1 MNISVEKKFFLLLF
15 VCFVVFL
22 QGVFDLPVM
31 DRDEARFATA
41 SKTMLHTKDFID
53 IKMVDEPRYK
63 KPVGIYWL
71 QTFSNY
77 IFGSFPYDEIW
88 VYRIPSIL
96 GIFFCLILV
105 FTKVRSIFNEYIAC
119 TTVFFLIL
127 SLLTISE
134 VHQAKTDGVL
144 FLFSTICNLLIFDV
158 VKNRVIKKT
167 QIYLFWI
174 SLSFGILI
182 KGPIIIL
189 FTIMPL
195 LVFSLLKKKNFFKYF
210 WSIKAFSLFLII
222 SLPWF
227 ILINIKS
234 GGIFWDESVGN
245 DLFNKIRSG
254 QESHGFPPGY
264 YSLLILIFFWPGSI
278 FLVNSIG
285 SLKSRFKSIKK
296 KDDLTLYLII
306 CFISPFLLFEI
317 IPTKLPHYIYPTY
330 VPLSILI
337 SKYLS
342 EKRLRTEN
350 NFTEFTILLLY
361 PMTMIALTSYAVIE
375 YSKIDLFYFII
386 ITCFLVFSLI
396 LLISFRSK
404 NLKRFLFFAGSFQ
417 IYTYLTLVFFLI
429 PRLEKL
435 WVSEKLNELILH
447 YGKNVDTVLTL
458 GFNEPSLLFLT
469 SYNTKNLPNS
479 RVVPDNFDKKI
490 VLIVSKEFDNV
501 MNEEKFSKFLL
512 IDNFTGFNYSKGK
525 EVEFR
530 IYKN

>member
-1 MNISVEKKFFLLLF
+1 MNISVEKKFYLLLF
-15 VCFVVFL
+15 LCFVIFL

-77 IFGSFPYDEIW
+77 ILGSFPYGEIW

-96 GIFFCLILV
+96 GIFTCLIFV
-105 FTKVRSIFNEYIAC
+105 FIKIRSILSLRIAC
-119 TTVFFLIL
+119 MSVFFLTL

-134 VHQAKTDGVL
+134 SHQAKTDGVL
-144 FLFSTICNLLIFDV
+144 FLLVTFCNLLVFDV
-158 VKNRVIKKT
+158 IRNKRIKDFR
-167 QIYLFWI
+167 ICLFWT
-174 SLSFGILI
+174 SLAAGILI

-189 FTIMPL
+189 FTLMPL
-195 LVFSLLKKKNFFKYF
+195 LIFSLVKRENFFKFF
-210 WSIKAFSLFLII
+210 WLTKAFLLFLII
-222 SLPWF
+222 SIPWF
-227 ILINIKS
+227 ILISIKS
-234 GGIFWDESVGN
+234 GGIFWDESIGN
-245 DLFNKIRSG
+245 DLFNKVKSG

-264 YSLLILIFFWPGSI
+264 YSFLIFIFFWPGSI
-278 FLVNSIG
+278 FLIG
-285 SLKSRFKSIKK
+285 CIKYLKSRFKLIKEN
-296 KDDLTLYLII
+296 DDLTLYLII
-306 CFISPFLLFEI
+306 CFISPFFLFEL

-342 EKRLRTEN
+342 DSNLMYEN
-350 NFTEFTILLLY
+350 SFFGLIILVLY
-361 PMTMIALTSYAVIE
+361 PITIIGMISFAVIE
-375 YSKIDLFYFII
+375 YSQIDF
-386 ITCFLVFSLI
+386 FSLI
-396 LLISFRSK
+396 VSFCFLIFIYILWISFRSK
-404 NLKRFLFFAGSFQ
+404 NLKRLLFFLGTFQ
-417 IYTYLTLVFFLI
+417 IFTYLTLVFFLI

-435 WVSEKLNELILH
+435 WISEKLNDIIVKYEKK
-447 YGKNVDTVLTL
+447 GDVVVTL

-469 SYNTKNLPNS
+469 SYNSSKLPNS
-479 RVVPDNFDKKI
+479 DFELDNIDEKV
-490 VLIVSKEFDNV
+490 VLIISKEFDNIK
-501 MNEEKFSKFLL
+501 NEERFSDFSL
-512 IDNFTGFNYSKGK
+512 IDDFTGFNYSKGK

>member
-1 MNISVEKKFFLLLF
+1 MI
-15 VCFVVFL
+15 FL

-53 IKMVDEPRYK
+53 IRMVDEPRYK

-77 IFGSFPYDEIW
+77 IFGSSPYSEIW
-88 VYRIPSIL
+88 VYRMPSIL
-96 GIFFCLILV
+96 GIFSCLILV
-105 FTKVRSIFNEYIAC
+105 FIKIKSTLNERIAC
-119 TTVFFLIL
+119 MTVFFLTL

-134 VHQAKTDGVL
+134 AHQAKTDGVL
-144 FLFSTICNLLIFDV
+144 FLFTTICNLLVFDAI
-158 VKNRVIKKT
+158 KNKTIKNSK
-167 QIYLFWI
+167 IYLFWT
-174 SLSFGILI
+174 SLALGILI

-189 FTIMPL
+189 FTLIPL
-195 LVFSLLKKKNFFKYF
+195 LVFSLIKKDNYFRLF

-222 SLPWF
+222 SIPWF
-227 ILINIKS
+227 IIINIKS

-245 DLFNKIRSG
+245 DLFNKIKSG

-264 YSLLILIFFWPGSI
+264 YSLLILVFFWPGSI
-278 FLVNSIG
+278 FLVSIIKNI
-285 SLKSRFKSIKK
+285 KSRFKFIKES
-296 KDDLTLYLII
+296 DNLMLYLII

-342 EKRLRTEN
+342 DNNFRTEN
-350 NFTEFTILLLY
+350 NFFGIITLLLY
-361 PMTMIALTSYAVIE
+361 PIVIISLISYVVIE
-375 YSKIDLFYFII
+375 YSKIDLYYFII
-386 ITCFLVFSLI
+386 IIC
-396 LLISFRSK
+396 LLIFSYILWSSFQSK
-404 NLKRFLFFAGSFQ
+404 NLKKILFFSGSFQ
-417 IYTYLTLVFFLI
+417 IFTYLTLVFFLI

-435 WVSEKLNELILH
+435 WVSEKLNDIIMH
-447 YGKNVDTVLTL
+447 YEKKVDVVFTL

-469 SYNTKNLPNS
+469 SYNTKNPPNR
-479 RVVPDNFDKKI
+479 RVEQHDSDQKI

-501 MNEEKFSKFLL
+501 KDEEKFSNFSL